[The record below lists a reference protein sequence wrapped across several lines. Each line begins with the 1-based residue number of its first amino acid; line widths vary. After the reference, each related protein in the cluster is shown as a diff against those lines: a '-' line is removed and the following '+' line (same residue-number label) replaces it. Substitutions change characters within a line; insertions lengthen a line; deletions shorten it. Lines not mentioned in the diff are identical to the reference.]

1 MVWTSWACWKVMQ
14 ERLNNSMI
22 DSITKHSLLWNLD
35 AEVKELKAC
44 YNACTAVGRCT
55 WFPIKLLITAC
66 YIAVGAVAI
75 LVADFLDKL
84 LYMPVS
90 KILNCV
96 TKGVH
101 GIFFK

>member
-1 MVWTSWACWKVMQ
+1 
-14 ERLNNSMI
+14 MI

-55 WFPIKLLITAC
+55 WFPIKLLLVALYIT
-66 YIAVGAVAI
+66 VGAAVI
-75 LVADFLDKL
+75 LIVELSDKL
-84 LYMPVS
+84 LYVPVS
-90 KILNCV
+90 KVLNCV